1 MLKTLRRL
9 YKQPVYDKGESI
21 NEFDTNINSGG
32 ASEEDMRNRAEE
44 LIGDRKPKKLP
55 LYRDR
60 WSNQIKPIK
69 KEEEIDDR
77 EDYLDHV
84 KQVCF
89 ICNHPI
95 VNDIDRYMQYGNSC
109 DNCSSRI
116 NDLVAKKIT
125 NEESMQ
131 LLLDRIMV

>member
-1 MLKTLRRL
+1 MLKTLRKL

-21 NEFDTNINSGG
+21 NEFDTNINSRR

-44 LIGDRKPKKLP
+44 LIGDRKPKKRP

-60 WSNQIKPIK
+60 WSNQTKPIP
-69 KEEEIDDR
+69 KEEEVDNP
-77 EDYLDHV
+77 EDYIGYV
-84 KQVCF
+84 KQICF
-89 ICNHPI
+89 ICNHQI
-95 VNDIDRYMQYGNSC
+95 SNNIDRYMQYGNSC

-116 NDLVAKKIT
+116 NDLIAKKIT

-131 LLLDRIMV
+131 LLLDRIVV

>member
-1 MLKTLRRL
+1 MLKTLRKL
-9 YKQPVYDKGESI
+9 YKAYDKGESI
-21 NEFDTNINSGG
+21 NEFDTNINSRR

-44 LIGDRKPKKLP
+44 LIGDRKPKKRP

-60 WSNQIKPIK
+60 WSNQIKPIQ
-69 KEEEIDDR
+69 KEEEIDDP
-77 EDYLDHV
+77 DGYLEYV
-84 KQVCF
+84 KQICF

-109 DNCSSRI
+109 DHCSSRI
-116 NDLVAKKIT
+116 NDLIFKKIT